1 MTLYTCTQK
10 RLNGCVYW
18 DNFLMS
24 CLHTCGRWHV
34 TEYTQTTQLGVPEVQ
49 LITPTSYSL
58 HKQSWYNDYKSHD
71 CYLLKGQTV
80 QHYQWNL

>member
-1 MTLYTCTQK
+1 M
-10 RLNGCVYW
+10 
-18 DNFLMS
+18 
-24 CLHTCGRWHV
+24 V
-34 TEYTQTTQLGVPEVQ
+34 TEYTQTTQLGVPEVL

-80 QHYQWNL
+80 QQPVEPVTACQLAMDQTVQWNLSIVLTAS